1 MSWRNLN
8 DFFSFFGAYE
18 GNKAFTESYWREDLQ
33 KWSWNVLNDFISYSG
48 QIFKQ
53 NPLSKWPRLS
63 KDKIPAFLGEK
74 YIIVQLFKVKKD
86 MFFQS
91 AVQKL
96 FSSPFESRSV
106 LEFRIFIHN
115 QSQDCRE
122 RRKRKYPFAHF

>member
-74 YIIVQLFKVKKD
+74 YIFFQLFKVKKD

-115 QSQDCRE
+115 QSKDCRE